1 MPFLFVRKTSHQDDL
16 IKDQVRNPS
25 TVSVKSGHLKP
36 HSVASS
42 TMDAL
47 KSMAASHKLLSSS
60 DRRSSHGSPKMDA
73 HKPAKLDVAV
83 ESPPLVSYNTP
94 ANSSGALYSSQ
105 LLLDVIEPEIT
116 VQSFDVELSC
126 VVSVK
131 KPVHQHC
138 PGCASKTTSL
148 KKLQFAPEPLP
159 LKKGMHKFPFSYLFP
174 GHLPA
179 TTKSD
184 LVSLEYKL
192 NGVVTT
198 TTGEKIKFTKDIHLG
213 RSVLPG
219 NDKES
224 VRVFPPT
231 NLTARVNHNPCVH
244 PIGEFPVSLRLSGI
258 TSKTADSIVRWRLRK
273 LNWRIEET
281 QSMVSPACAKHSGK
295 LGGEGKGIQHE
306 DTRTIGDANIDY
318 NKTPWKSDF
327 DAGEVDAEF
336 MCHINPSKLPVCD
349 VEAPNGLKVSHNL
362 VVEMVVAE
370 DWSPKGKPNQVT
382 PTGSAR
388 ILRTQFHLMLTE
400 RPGLGVAWD
409 EESPPVYEDVPASP
423 PHYPN
428 QGMTDVDLARI
439 GGELEELHLDPHTN
453 HLSHTAAGPSS
464 GLRTS
469 MVRPVSAGSNSSA
482 ELPSYSRNRPVLDV
496 DDLLTGPPDTRRESV
511 AVESEEDIEVVEA
524 PSIRR

>member
-1 MPFLFVRKTSHQDDL
+1 M
-16 IKDQVRNPS
+16 
-25 TVSVKSGHLKP
+25 
-36 HSVASS
+36 
-42 TMDAL
+42 
-47 KSMAASHKLLSSS
+47 
-60 DRRSSHGSPKMDA
+60 
-73 HKPAKLDVAV
+73 
-83 ESPPLVSYNTP
+83 
-94 ANSSGALYSSQ
+94 
-105 LLLDVIEPEIT
+105 
-116 VQSFDVELSC
+116 QSFDVELSC
-126 VVSVK
+126 IVSVK

-138 PGCASKTTSL
+138 ADCASKTTSL

-179 TTKSD
+179 TTKSG
-184 LVSLEYKL
+184 LVNLEYKF

-198 TTGEKIKFTKDIHLG
+198 ATGEKIKLTKDIHLS

-231 NLTARVNHNPCVH
+231 NLTARVNLNPCVH

-281 QSMVSPACAKHSGK
+281 QSMVSPACAKHAAK

-306 DTRTIGDANIDY
+306 DTRTIGEANIDY
-318 NKTPWKSDF
+318 NRTPWKSDF

-336 MCHINPSKLPVCD
+336 MCNINPSKFPVCD

-362 VVEMVVAE
+362 VIEMVVAE
-370 DWSPKGKPNQVT
+370 DWSPKGKPTQVT

-400 RPGLGVAWD
+400 RPGMGVAWD

-453 HLSHTAAGPSS
+453 QFSQTAAGPSS
-464 GLRTS
+464 GLRPS
-469 MVRPVSAGSNSSA
+469 PARPVSAGSESSA
-482 ELPSYSRNRPVLDV
+482 ELPAYSRNRPVLDV
-496 DDLLTGPPDTRRESV
+496 DDLLSGPPDTRRESTTSEV
-511 AVESEEDIEVVEA
+511 EEDMEVVEA
-524 PSIRR
+524 QPLRR